1 MGACYSVTVK
11 VNVTDMKE
19 AVDALNHH
27 ITSDSRT
34 SYNLEKYANIG
45 VTTTN
50 FDDLMRILLADIQG
64 PVSINQNGK
73 FRIYDNC
80 FNASY
85 GWESVMMEWF
95 EVLAPFLA
103 DGSEMLIYP
112 DSDYDKLVIR
122 NGKCVQIH

>member
-1 MGACYSVTVK
+1 MGACYSVNIK
-11 VNVTDMKE
+11 VNVVDIKG

-27 ITSDSRT
+27 IAQDSRT

-50 FDDLMRILLADIQG
+50 FDDLMRILLAEIQG
-64 PVSINQNGK
+64 PVFIHHNGK
-73 FRIYDNC
+73 FMIYDNC

-95 EVLAPFLA
+95 DVLAPFLA
-103 DGSEMLIYP
+103 DGSQMLIYP
-112 DSDYDKLVIR
+112 DEDYDKLVIK